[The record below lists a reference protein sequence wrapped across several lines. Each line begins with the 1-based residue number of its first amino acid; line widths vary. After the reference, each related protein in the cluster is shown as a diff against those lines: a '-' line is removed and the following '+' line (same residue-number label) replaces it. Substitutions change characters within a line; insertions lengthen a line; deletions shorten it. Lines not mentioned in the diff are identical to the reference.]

1 VPRALQR
8 PIRQDVALRHRK
20 VLVGTDIAQS
30 GDFTVMPNQADRVAR
45 GSHALQN
52 RPFGKLRY

>member
-30 GDFTVMPNQADRVAR
+30 GDFTVMPNQADRVTS

-52 RPFGKLRY
+52 RPFGKIRY